1 MKIQINKFLIAL
13 IALVYSVQLASLAQ
27 TKISTNTGD
36 SLSLNQIISEVIKS
50 HPSVQQAAEALN
62 AADAKIDLAKSGYL
76 PNVNF
81 EASYDRLGPASSLAF
96 PGLGKFELY
105 PLNNYNASI
114 NVQQTVYDFGKT
126 SKNINIEK
134 ENKVLAEQ
142 TLEQVKQK
150 LAMSATINFYSL
162 LYLQEAIRIKD
173 EQLHTLKEHLDYIEK
188 KKETGSATS
197 YEILTTK
204 VKISTVES
212 QKIDLIAALN
222 IQLAVLNN
230 LLGTPENTPHVVK
243 TELTTVLSNIPTD
256 SLSKYAMN
264 HRDEMQIAKEKT
276 TIAQLRY
283 KMIKTQYNPVINL
296 MAVGGEKNGF
306 FPDLNKMTANY
317 VAGIDLKIPIFD
329 ASRTKFNLRQANSYI
344 QSSNFETE
352 ITRRTI
358 TNEVMENEANRLA
371 ALKKVKQF
379 ELQLTQAQQAL
390 ALATISF
397 KAGSITN
404 LDLLDA
410 STSVSESRLYLLKS
424 KIDYMLSVY
433 KLKMTLGQKLY

>member
-114 NVQQTVYDFGKT
+114 NVQQTVYDFGK
-126 SKNINIEK
+126 
-134 ENKVLAEQ
+134 
-142 TLEQVKQK
+142 
-150 LAMSATINFYSL
+150 
-162 LYLQEAIRIKD
+162 
-173 EQLHTLKEHLDYIEK
+173 QLHTLKEHLDYIEK